1 MEPMQ
6 WLNAPQE
13 NLRTWKLVTRIIVGS
28 VICIAAVL
36 LLMAT
41 FLT

>member
-6 WLNAPQE
+6 WLSAPQE
-13 NLRTWKLVTRIIVGS
+13 NLRTWKLVTRVIIGS
-28 VICIAAVL
+28 VIAIAAVL

>member
-13 NLRTWKLVTRIIVGS
+13 NLRTWKLVMRIIVGS
-28 VICIAAVL
+28 VIAIAAVL
-36 LLMAT
+36 LLMAV

>member
-6 WLNAPQE
+6 WLSAPDE
-13 NLRTWKLVTRIIVGS
+13 NLRTWRLVMRIITGS
-28 VICIAAVL
+28 VISIVAVL
-36 LLMAT
+36 LLMAV

>member
-6 WLNAPQE
+6 WQNAPTE
-13 NLRTWKLVTRIIVGS
+13 NLRTWKLVTRIIAISTV
-28 VICIAAVL
+28 CIAAVL
-36 LLMAT
+36 LAMAV

>member
-6 WLNAPQE
+6 WLSAPDE
-13 NLRTWKLVTRIIVGS
+13 NLRTWRLVMRIITGS
-28 VICIAAVL
+28 VISIAAVL
-36 LLMAT
+36 LLMAV